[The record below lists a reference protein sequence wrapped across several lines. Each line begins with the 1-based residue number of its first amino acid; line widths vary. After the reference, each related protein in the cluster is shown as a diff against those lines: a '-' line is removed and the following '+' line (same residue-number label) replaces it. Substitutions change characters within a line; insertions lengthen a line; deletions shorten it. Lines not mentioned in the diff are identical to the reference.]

1 MCFKYIAKKIVYLKP
16 YIQPLI
22 NYILPKRAQKAEYT
36 GLIYFSLSG
45 MQKNSTVY
53 KEGKNFMTRLLKP

>member
-22 NYILPKRAQKAEYT
+22 NYILPKRAQKAEST

-45 MQKNSTVY
+45 MQQKIQQFKKKVKIS
-53 KEGKNFMTRLLKP
+53 